1 MSNHTQHKNHTC
13 NYFSKPL
20 SLILQNIPQQCIIEC
35 VWRNSLHLYHQT
47 ICFTAPLYRQRG
59 GKTDSLVQGFHL
71 DITTLPLTLAGDCGC
86 GLDVGELA
94 VLPRRLLLPL
104 AVDDRCDE
112 ASERSSQPRLP
123 SRKNTGFLL
132 TFYCETKISLTLFFT
147 MTWHKELKSLFIKVS
162 EPFILDRQCHDCW
175 CLGDAS
181 SKFVKNIVVSASGHH
196 FHEGLTWHLIYP
208 FAAEARTFPE
218 NWALIQYKDVML
230 PV

>member
-13 NYFSKPL
+13 NYFSMLL

-35 VWRNSLHLYHQT
+35 VWRNSLHLYQT
-47 ICFTAPLYRQRG
+47 ICLTTPLYRQRG

-112 ASERSSQPRLP
+112 ASERSSQLRLP

-132 TFYCETKISLTLFFT
+132 TFYCETQKFRWLYSSQ
-147 MTWHKELKSLFIKVS
+147 WHGIRNWN
-162 EPFILDRQCHDCW
+162 P
-175 CLGDAS
+175 S
-181 SKFVKNIVVSASGHH
+181 S
-196 FHEGLTWHLIYP
+196 
-208 FAAEARTFPE
+208 
-218 NWALIQYKDVML
+218 
-230 PV
+230 